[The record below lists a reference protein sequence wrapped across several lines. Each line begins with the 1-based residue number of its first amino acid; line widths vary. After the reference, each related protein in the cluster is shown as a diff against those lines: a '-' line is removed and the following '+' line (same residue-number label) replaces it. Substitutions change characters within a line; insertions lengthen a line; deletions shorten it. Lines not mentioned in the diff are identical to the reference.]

1 MKKWH
6 KSIFYTLFSILL
18 KRRNMKI
25 NCRNKIIVLLVL
37 FVCQLSFSQVK
48 KNESIGTE
56 TVNVVKPYSPTISDA
71 FKVKE
76 TPSLDDAGN
85 QPKETIKYSILSVPV
100 ASTFTPSKGNA
111 QGVDKSKKERLFN
124 NYATLGVGNYGT
136 LNAEL
141 FVTQDLGNNDYL
153 AGMLRHHS
161 SQGGIKDVNLNDE
174 FYDTGLNIGYG
185 QNNRD
190 MSWGVDAGYQNQV
203 YNWYGLPADFGMT
216 LPPATQEDL
225 IRGINPNHSYNTI
238 SLGGNAEFNEGIF
251 SKVSA
256 RFTHFSDSFSSSENR
271 FYVKPTFKVDV
282 MDQAINTNVIVDH
295 VSGSFKHNYAWD
307 NVEPLKYSLTNFGI
321 EPSFVVHEN
330 DWTLELGAGL
340 FYALDSE
347 NSGNKFYIYPKVNAS
362 YKLVGDLMIFY
373 TGVNGG
379 LNQNSYADFVTDN
392 PFLSPTLNMRPSSTQ
407 YNVFAGL
414 KGKLANNVNYNVTAS
429 YLNEKDKAL
438 FKSNDYTEDFS
449 NQNYAFGNS
458 FGVVYEDIRTFRFYG
473 ELKADFSQNVTFGI
487 NGTFNSYSTDNG
499 IEAWNLPSMKLSSTL
514 DVNITKQWYAGFN
527 IFYVGERKDMQSN
540 LNAGVDPVIT
550 TLKSYFDAN
559 AHLGYKYNERLT
571 FFLKLNNI
579 GNQAY
584 ERWLNYPVQ
593 GFQVLVGGNY
603 KFDF

>member
-1 MKKWH
+1 MK
-6 KSIFYTLFSILL
+6 L
-18 KRRNMKI
+18 
-25 NCRNKIIVLLVL
+25 NCRNKIIILLVL
-37 FVCQLSFSQVK
+37 FVVQLSFAQK
-48 KNESIGTE
+48 KNENIGTE

-76 TPSLDDAGN
+76 IPSLDDSGN

-111 QGVDKSKKERLFN
+111 QAVDKSKKERLFN

-136 LNAEL
+136 LNGEL

-153 AGMLRHHS
+153 AGMFRHHS
-161 SQGGIKDVNLNDE
+161 SQGGIKDAKLNDE
-174 FYDTGLNIGYG
+174 FYDTALNVGYG
-185 QNNRD
+185 VNNRD
-190 MSWGVDAGYQNQV
+190 VSWGIDLGYQNQV
-203 YNWYGLPADFGMT
+203 YNWYGLPADFGAT
-216 LPPATQEDL
+216 LPPADQVALVT
-225 IRGINPNHSYNTI
+225 GINPNHSYNTI
-238 SLGGNAEFNEGIF
+238 SLGGNFEFNESVL
-251 SKVSA
+251 SKVST

-271 FYVKPTFKVDV
+271 FYLKPTFKVDV
-282 MDQAINTNVIVDH
+282 MDQAINTNVIIDH
-295 VSGSFKHNYAWD
+295 VSGSFENNYARD

-321 EPSFVVHEN
+321 EPSFVVTEN

-373 TGVNGG
+373 TGVNGS
-379 LNQNSYADFVTDN
+379 LNQNSYADFVTEN

-414 KGKLANNVNYNVTAS
+414 KGKLANNVSYNLTGS

-438 FKSNDYTEDFS
+438 FKSNDYTEDLS

-458 FGVVYEDIRTFRFYG
+458 FGVVYEDIRTLRFYA
-473 ELKADFSQNVTFGI
+473 ELKADFSENVSFGI
-487 NGTFNSYSTDNG
+487 NGTFNSYNTDG
-499 IEAWNLPSMKLSSTL
+499 AVEAWNLPSMKLGSSL
-514 DVNITKQWYAGFN
+514 DVNITKQWYAGLKV
-527 IFYVGERKDMQSN
+527 FYVGERKDMQSN
-540 LNAGVDPVIT
+540 LNAGVDPVLV

-559 AHLGYKYNERLT
+559 AHLGYKFNDRLT

>member
-1 MKKWH
+1 M
-6 KSIFYTLFSILL
+6 
-18 KRRNMKI
+18 
-25 NCRNKIIVLLVL
+25 
-37 FVCQLSFSQVK
+37 FVVQLSFSQK
-48 KNESIGTE
+48 KQETIGTE

-100 ASTFTPSKGNA
+100 ASTFTPSKGKA
-111 QGVDKSKKERLFN
+111 EGVEKSKKEKLFN

-141 FVTQDLGNNDYL
+141 FVNQDLGNNDYV
-153 AGMLRHHS
+153 AGMFRHHS
-161 SQGGIKDVNLNDE
+161 SQGGISGVNLNDE
-174 FYDTGLNIGYG
+174 FYDTALNVAYG
-185 QNNRD
+185 VNNRD
-190 MSWGVDAGYQNQV
+190 MSWNVELGYQNQI
-203 YNWYGLPADFGMT
+203 YNWYGLPADFGST
-216 LPPATQEDL
+216 LAPQTQDDL

-238 SLGGNAEFNEGIF
+238 TAGGNVAFNEGIF
-251 SKVSA
+251 SKIA
-256 RFTHFSDSFSSSENR
+256 AKFTHFSDSFSSSENR
-271 FYVKPTFKVDV
+271 FYVKPTFKVEV
-282 MDQAINTNVIVDH
+282 MDQSINTNIIIDH
-295 VSGSFKHNYAWD
+295 VSGSFEHNYARD
-307 NVEPLKYSLTNFGI
+307 NTEPLKYSLTNFGI
-321 EPSFVVHEN
+321 EPSFVILEN

-340 FYALDSE
+340 FYGLDSE

-379 LNQNSYADFVTDN
+379 LEQNSYADLANQN
-392 PFLSPTLNMRPSSTQ
+392 PFLSPTLNMRPTNNQ
-407 YNVFAGL
+407 YTVFAGL
-414 KGKLANNVNYNVTAS
+414 KGKLANNINYNLTGS

-438 FKSNDYTEDFS
+438 YKANDYTEDFS

-458 FGVVYEDIRTFRFYG
+458 FGVVYDDVRTLRFYG
-473 ELKADFSQNVTFGI
+473 ELKADFSQNVSFGI
-487 NGTFNSYSTDNG
+487 NGTFNSYKFDG
-499 IEAWNLPSMKLSSTL
+499 LEAWNLPSMKLSSNL
-514 DVNITKQWYAGFN
+514 DVNITKQWYAGLN
-527 IFYVGERKDMQSN
+527 VFYVGERKDMQTKQTDF
-540 LNAGVDPVIT
+540 AMPIPGVPV

-559 AHLGYKYNERLT
+559 AHVGYKYNERLT

-584 ERWLNYPVQ
+584 QKWMNYPVQ

>member
-1 MKKWH
+1 M
-6 KSIFYTLFSILL
+6 
-18 KRRNMKI
+18 
-25 NCRNKIIVLLVL
+25 L
-37 FVCQLSFSQVK
+37 FVVQLSFAQK
-48 KNESIGTE
+48 KNENIGTE

-76 TPSLDDAGN
+76 IPSLDDSGN

-111 QGVDKSKKERLFN
+111 QAVDKSKKERLFN

-136 LNAEL
+136 LNGEL

-153 AGMLRHHS
+153 AGMFRHHS
-161 SQGGIKDVNLNDE
+161 SQGGIKDAKLNDE
-174 FYDTGLNIGYG
+174 FYDTALNVGYG
-185 QNNRD
+185 VNNRD
-190 MSWGVDAGYQNQV
+190 ISWGIDLGYQNQV
-203 YNWYGLPADFGMT
+203 YNWYGLPSDFGAT
-216 LPPATQEDL
+216 LPPADQVALVT
-225 IRGINPNHSYNTI
+225 GINPNHSYNTI
-238 SLGGNAEFNEGIF
+238 SLGGNFEFNESVF
-251 SKVSA
+251 SKVST

-271 FYVKPTFKVDV
+271 FYLKPTFKVDV
-282 MDQAINTNVIVDH
+282 MDQAINTNVIIDH
-295 VSGSFKHNYAWD
+295 VSGSFENNYARD

-321 EPSFVVHEN
+321 EPSFVVTEN

-373 TGVNGG
+373 TGVNGS
-379 LNQNSYADFVTDN
+379 LNQNSYADFVTEN

-414 KGKLANNVNYNVTAS
+414 KGKLANNVSYNLTGS

-438 FKSNDYTEDFS
+438 FKSNDYTEDLS
-449 NQNYAFGNS
+449 NQKYAFGNS
-458 FGVVYEDIRTFRFYG
+458 FGVVYEDIRTLRFYA
-473 ELKADFSQNVTFGI
+473 ELKADFSENVSFGI
-487 NGTFNSYSTDNG
+487 NGTFNSYNTDG
-499 IEAWNLPSMKLSSTL
+499 AVEAWNLPSMKLSSSL
-514 DVNITKQWYAGFN
+514 DVNITKQWYAGLKV
-527 IFYVGERKDMQSN
+527 FYVGERKDMQSN
-540 LNAGVDPVIT
+540 LNAGVDPVLV

-559 AHLGYKYNERLT
+559 AHLGYKFNDRLT

>member
-1 MKKWH
+1 
-6 KSIFYTLFSILL
+6 
-18 KRRNMKI
+18 MKI
-25 NCRNKIIVLLVL
+25 NCHNKIIILLVL
-37 FVCQLSFSQVK
+37 FVVQLSFAQK
-48 KNESIGTE
+48 KKEETIGTE

-76 TPSLDDAGN
+76 TPSLDDPGN

-100 ASTFTPSKGNA
+100 ASTFTPSKGKA
-111 QGVDKSKKERLFN
+111 EGVEKSKREKLFN

-141 FVTQDLGNNDYL
+141 FVNQDLGNNDYV
-153 AGMLRHHS
+153 AGMFRHHS
-161 SQGGIKDVNLNDE
+161 SQGGIKGVDLNDE
-174 FYDTGLNIGYG
+174 FYDTALNVGYG
-185 QNNRD
+185 VNNRD
-190 MSWGVDAGYQNQV
+190 MSWNVDLGYQNQL
-203 YNWYGLPADFGMT
+203 YNWYGLPVEFGSALAGQT
-216 LPPATQEDL
+216 RDDL

-238 SLGGNAEFNEGIF
+238 SLGGNIEFNEGIF
-251 SKVSA
+251 SKISTK
-256 RFTHFSDSFSSSENR
+256 FTHFSDSFSSSENR
-271 FYVKPTFKVDV
+271 FYVKPSFKVEV
-282 MDQAINTNVIVDH
+282 MDQSINTNIIVDH
-295 VSGSFKHNYAWD
+295 VSGSFEHNYARD
-307 NVEPLKYSLTNFGI
+307 NTEPLKYSLTNFGI
-321 EPSFVVHEN
+321 EPSFVILEN

-340 FYALDSE
+340 FYGLDSE

-379 LNQNSYADFVTDN
+379 LEQNSYADFVTDN
-392 PFLSPTLNMRPSSTQ
+392 PFLSPTLNMKPTNNQ
-407 YNVFAGL
+407 YTVFAGL
-414 KGKLANNVNYNVTAS
+414 KGKLANNINYNLTGS

-438 FKSNDYTEDFS
+438 YKANDYTEDFS

-458 FGVVYEDIRTFRFYG
+458 FGVVYDDVRTFRFYG
-473 ELKADFSQNVTFGI
+473 ELKADFSRNVSFGI
-487 NGTFNSYSTDNG
+487 NGTFNSYKYDG
-499 IEAWNLPSMKLSSTL
+499 MEAWNLPSMKISSNL
-514 DVNITKQWYAGFN
+514 DVNIAKQWYAGLNVF
-527 IFYVGERKDMQSN
+527 FVGERKDMQSN
-540 LNAGVDPVIT
+540 LDLGTDPVIV

-584 ERWLNYPVQ
+584 EKWLNYPVQ